1 MRGTVRLRIHWMK
14 IGGKGLCSDAACLV
28 ATQYIAL
35 VREGTR
41 ERTGNWTAPL
51 QHLPYQDPYE
61 AHHNHGAAR
70 HVATN
75 ALPLYAP
82 ARPIATVRIPCHP
95 VGHHP

>member
-51 QHLPYQDPYE
+51 QHLP
-61 AHHNHGAAR
+61 
-70 HVATN
+70 
-75 ALPLYAP
+75 LPRCYGQSRQLIEMRFSSASL
-82 ARPIATVRIPCHP
+82 T
-95 VGHHP
+95 